1 MRISDWSSDVCSSD
15 LQSLEPLRHVVPEDD
30 RRGRRAI
37 EIIDQ
42 CCARLGQLV
51 VEARRSIEAAAL
63 MADPPTEQI
72 DLGEVVAGLVE
83 DMRGPSEAAD
93 VHLEAH
99 VERDVIVFGGDEAIE
114 TIVENLID
122 NATGFSPPGGTVR
135 VVVRAARRGAILSIL
150 DQGPGVA
157 PENFERIF
165 EKGYSSRPRNDGGPE
180 AAAQEIGRAHV

>member
-15 LQSLEPLRHVVPEDD
+15 L
-30 RRGRRAI
+30 
-37 EIIDQ
+37 
-42 CCARLGQLV
+42 
-51 VEARRSIEAAAL
+51 
-63 MADPPTEQI
+63 
-72 DLGEVVAGLVE
+72 
-83 DMRGPSEAAD
+83 AAD

-122 NATGFSPPGGTVR
+122 NAIGFSPPGGTVR

-157 PENFERIF
+157 PENFEQ
-165 EKGYSSRPRNDGGPE
+165 N
-180 AAAQEIGRAHV
+180 GRAWGREREGQYE